1 MTTTTK
7 PRKTAPSV
15 CDPGTLS
22 RSPSAKA
29 ATMGHRDRS
38 VGSCGHGRGFAV
50 SSSPKTTHPSGHVG
64 PARWTPPRGT
74 REAAPKVF
82 VAGDGKGGVGVYST
96 NSGHL
101 IRTLS
106 PQSPGGPDQQ
116 VVLTSDGSTAY
127 FAQPSGTCS
136 GQILSAPISGTT
148 APTVVISDP
157 GRLALAPSPSPSS
170 DDLAWVGVTCGA
182 TGSTTSS
189 SLYETDLATHATNDL
204 GTYSGQDEV
213 AWSPN
218 GQKLALQGDST
229 VQVFDVR
236 RHSSE
241 TGPSMKVA
249 SGCRLASPVFL
260 TQDQIAPIRTCDSS
274 GGTLHTSSALVFSF
288 SDPKGRRVHRCRTA
302 GLHLSGVVSR
312 LLRTTHLAGRRQ
324 LWQCRRC
331 TRARRPPLGGK
342 PRAPTAAQW

>member
-1 MTTTTK
+1 M
-7 PRKTAPSV
+7 
-15 CDPGTLS
+15 
-22 RSPSAKA
+22 
-29 ATMGHRDRS
+29 
-38 VGSCGHGRGFAV
+38 
-50 SSSPKTTHPSGHVG
+50 
-64 PARWTPPRGT
+64 
-74 REAAPKVF
+74 
-82 VAGDGKGGVGVYST
+82 YST

-116 VVLTSDGSTAY
+116 VELPAMAHRTSRNFREHAADKSSVPLGDH
-127 FAQPSGTCS
+127 G
-136 GQILSAPISGTT
+136 
-148 APTVVISDP
+148 PTVVISDP

-170 DDLAWVGVTCGA
+170 DGLASVGVTCGA

-218 GQKLALQGDST
+218 GQRLALQGDST

-260 TQDQIAPIRTCDSS
+260 HRTRSPLSGPATAPAEACARAVHSCSTSDQ
-274 GGTLHTSSALVFSF
+274 
-288 SDPKGRRVHRCRTA
+288 KGRGVDRCRTA
-302 GLHLSGVVSR
+302 GLHLSGVVCR
-312 LLRTTHLAGRRQ
+312 LLRTTHLAGPRQ
-324 LWQCRRC
+324 LWECRRC
-331 TRARRPPLGGK
+331 TSTRRTAFGGK
-342 PRAPTAAQW
+342 PRGADGCAVVSGEPGSPCLPVRWCHSVPAHRRDLEASAIFESGLRADERARMTTST